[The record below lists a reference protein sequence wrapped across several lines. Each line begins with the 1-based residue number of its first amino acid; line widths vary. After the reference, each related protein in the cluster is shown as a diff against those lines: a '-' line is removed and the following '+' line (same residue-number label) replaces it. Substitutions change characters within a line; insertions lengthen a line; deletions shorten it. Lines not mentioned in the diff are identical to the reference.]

1 MDTLEARRAQA
12 REFLG
17 LGRAAIGQG
26 DMATATMQ
34 LREALRLQPEL
45 VEARESLGLALYNM
59 GDLDGAI
66 EELRALLRQKRD
78 AALARLTL
86 AAALI
91 ARQDWS
97 SARAELEEVLRQQ
110 PELAQA
116 YYSLGLARYA
126 LGDLNGAIEAYRQLL
141 ARRPDHPDAR
151 YNLALALK
159 LAHQDAE
166 ATPEFLAAARVGHAT
181 AQYFLGAA
189 YEGGIGVD
197 RDLALA
203 IMWWSRAADQGIYQA
218 QLSLGE
224 LRQTALGRSTRGS
237 AERSAVEQAFRDYR
251 ARLWDEFPELA
262 RNGDDDTVGAAL
274 LRQSRVREAVPV
286 LIREASSLSEPAQG
300 LLEVLYY
307 HGVPGRLLA
316 ALDFAAPLLSDGFSR
331 TMDGSWT
338 TSRPRRRRAGP
349 AHGSPSHGST
359 LQASAC
365 RRIRRAPSAS

>member
-1 MDTLEARRAQA
+1 MDTLEARRTQA
-12 REFLG
+12 REYLG

-26 DMATATMQ
+26 DMAAATMQ

-66 EELRALLRQKRD
+66 EELHALLRQKRD
-78 AALARLTL
+78 AAPARLTL

-126 LGDLNGAIEAYRQLL
+126 LGDLNGAIEAYRQFL

-166 ATPEFLAAARVGHAT
+166 ATPEFLVSARAGHAA

-189 YEGGIGVD
+189 YAGGIGVD

-203 IMWWSRAADQGIYQA
+203 IMWWSRAGDQGVDQA

-224 LRQTALGRSTRGS
+224 LRQTALGQSTRG
-237 AERSAVEQAFRDYR
+237 
-251 ARLWDEFPELA
+251 
-262 RNGDDDTVGAAL
+262 
-274 LRQSRVREAVPV
+274 
-286 LIREASSLSEPAQG
+286 PA
-300 LLEVLYY
+300 
-307 HGVPGRLLA
+307 
-316 ALDFAAPLLSDGFSR
+316 
-331 TMDGSWT
+331 
-338 TSRPRRRRAGP
+338 
-349 AHGSPSHGST
+349 
-359 LQASAC
+359 
-365 RRIRRAPSAS
+365 